1 MLAYPDWKN
10 SGFGIYLHWPYCE
23 SKCPYCD
30 FNSYVEKNVNW
41 YEWELSFLS
50 QLGFYY
56 QETGDRKVNSIFF
69 GGGTPSLMNP
79 KLVSNIINHISNLWG
94 FEDTVEI
101 TLEANPSSVESRR
114 FAEFKAAGV
123 NRVSIGVQALNNIDL
138 KKLGRLHSVQDAL
151 NAIEIGKDTFDRV
164 SFDLIY
170 ARQDQKLQ
178 DWELELKKALTLEPD
193 HLSLYQ
199 LTIEPNTT
207 FGNLKE
213 KGKLSGLPD
222 ENLGGDLYHLTN
234 NLCYKFGLNPYEVSN
249 YSRKNH
255 ESIHNKIYWNYGD
268 YLGVGPGAH
277 GRITTQKGRFATQN
291 YYSPIKWQKN
301 ALNNSGESIRTL
313 INGKDQADE
322 MAMMGLRLNSGFSK
336 ERYFRLSGKKLNE
349 KTLTFLISDNL
360 ITVENNFIKATAQG
374 RVVLNS
380 LILNI
385 LSD

>member
-56 QETGDRKVNSIFF
+56 QETGDRRVNSIFF

-249 YSRKNH
+249 YSTKNH

-301 ALNNSGESIRTL
+301 ALNNTGESIRTL

-336 ERYFRLSGKKLNE
+336 ERYFHLSGKKLNE

-380 LILNI
+380 LILNM

>member
-56 QETGDRKVNSIFF
+56 QETGDRRVNSIFF

-123 NRVSIGVQALNNIDL
+123 NRVSIGVQALNSKDL
-138 KKLGRLHSVQDAL
+138 KNLGRLHSVQDAL

-301 ALNNSGESIRTL
+301 ALNNAGESIRTL

-360 ITVENNFIKATAQG
+360 ITVENNFIKATTQG

>member
-56 QETGDRKVNSIFF
+56 QETGDRRVNSIFF

-234 NLCYKFGLNPYEVSN
+234 NLCYKFGLN
-249 YSRKNH
+249 
-255 ESIHNKIYWNYGD
+255 
-268 YLGVGPGAH
+268 L
-277 GRITTQKGRFATQN
+277 
-291 YYSPIKWQKN
+291 
-301 ALNNSGESIRTL
+301 
-313 INGKDQADE
+313 
-322 MAMMGLRLNSGFSK
+322 
-336 ERYFRLSGKKLNE
+336 
-349 KTLTFLISDNL
+349 
-360 ITVENNFIKATAQG
+360 
-374 RVVLNS
+374 S
-380 LILNI
+380 LIHI
-385 LSD
+385 

>member
-234 NLCYKFGLNPYEVSN
+234 NLCYKFGLNSYEVSN

-301 ALNNSGESIRTL
+301 ALNNAGESIRTL

>member
-301 ALNNSGESIRTL
+301 ALNNAGESIRTL

-360 ITVENNFIKATAQG
+360 ITVENNFVKATDQG

>member
-1 MLAYPDWKN
+1 MLAYSDWKN

-56 QETGDRKVNSIFF
+56 QETGDRRVNSIFF

-123 NRVSIGVQALNNIDL
+123 NRVSIGVQALNNKDL

-207 FGNLKE
+207 FGSLKE

-301 ALNNSGESIRTL
+301 ALNNAGESIRTL

>member
-255 ESIHNKIYWNYGD
+255 ESIHNEIYWNYGD

-291 YYSPIKWQKN
+291 YYSPIKWQKS
-301 ALNNSGESIRTL
+301 ALNNAGESIRTL

-360 ITVENNFIKATAQG
+360 ITVENNFIKATDQG

-385 LSD
+385 LSG

>member
-56 QETGDRKVNSIFF
+56 QETGDRRVNSIFF

-301 ALNNSGESIRTL
+301 ALNNAGESIRTL

-380 LILNI
+380 VILNI

>member
-56 QETGDRKVNSIFF
+56 QETGDRRVNSIFF

-123 NRVSIGVQALNNIDL
+123 NRVSIGVQALNNKDL

-301 ALNNSGESIRTL
+301 ALNNAGESIRTL

>member
-56 QETGDRKVNSIFF
+56 QETGDRRVNSIFF

-94 FEDTVEI
+94 FEDTVEF

-301 ALNNSGESIRTL
+301 ALNNAGESIRTL

>member
-56 QETGDRKVNSIFF
+56 QETGDRRVNSIFF

-123 NRVSIGVQALNNIDL
+123 NRVSIGVQALNNVDL

-301 ALNNSGESIRTL
+301 ALNNTGESIRTL

-360 ITVENNFIKATAQG
+360 ITVENNFIKATDQG

-385 LSD
+385 LSG

>member
-301 ALNNSGESIRTL
+301 ALNNAGESIRTL

-360 ITVENNFIKATAQG
+360 ITEENNFIKATAQG

>member
-56 QETGDRKVNSIFF
+56 QETGDRRVNSIFF

-255 ESIHNKIYWNYGD
+255 ESVHNKIYWNYGD

-301 ALNNSGESIRTL
+301 ALNNAGESIRTL

>member
-56 QETGDRKVNSIFF
+56 QETGDRRVNSIFF

-114 FAEFKAAGV
+114 FTEFKAAGV
-123 NRVSIGVQALNNIDL
+123 NRVSIGVQALNNKDL

-301 ALNNSGESIRTL
+301 ALNNAGESIRTL

-336 ERYFRLSGKKLNE
+336 ERYFRLSEKKLNE

>member
-56 QETGDRKVNSIFF
+56 QETGDRRVNSIFF

-123 NRVSIGVQALNNIDL
+123 NRVSIGVQALNNKDL
-138 KKLGRLHSVQDAL
+138 KKLGRLHSVHDAL

-207 FGNLKE
+207 FGNLRE

-222 ENLGGDLYHLTN
+222 ENLGADLYHLTN

-249 YSRKNH
+249 YSRKSH

-301 ALNNSGESIRTL
+301 ALNNAGESIRTL

-374 RVVLNS
+374 RVVLNR

>member
-114 FAEFKAAGV
+114 FAEFKTAGV
-123 NRVSIGVQALNNIDL
+123 NRVSIGVQALNNVDL

-301 ALNNSGESIRTL
+301 ALNNAGESIRTL

-360 ITVENNFIKATAQG
+360 ITVENNFIKATDQG

-385 LSD
+385 LSG

>member
-56 QETGDRKVNSIFF
+56 QETGDRRVNSIFF

>member
-56 QETGDRKVNSIFF
+56 QETGDRRVNSIFF

-249 YSRKNH
+249 YSRKKH

-291 YYSPIKWQKN
+291 YYNPIIWKKN
-301 ALNNSGESIRTL
+301 AQNNAGESIRTL

-336 ERYFRLSGKKLNE
+336 ERYFHLSGKKLNE

-360 ITVENNFIKATAQG
+360 ITVENNFIKTTYIKDIKIG
-374 RVVLNS
+374 
-380 LILNI
+380 
-385 LSD
+385 

>member
-301 ALNNSGESIRTL
+301 ALNNAGESIRTL

>member
-56 QETGDRKVNSIFF
+56 QETGDRRVNSIFF

-114 FAEFKAAGV
+114 FTEFKAAGV
-123 NRVSIGVQALNNIDL
+123 NRVSIGVQALNNKDL

-301 ALNNSGESIRTL
+301 ALNNAGESIRTL

-374 RVVLNS
+374 RAVLNS

>member
-56 QETGDRKVNSIFF
+56 QETGDRRVNSIFF

-123 NRVSIGVQALNNIDL
+123 NRISIGVQALNNIDL

-301 ALNNSGESIRTL
+301 ALNNAGESIRTL

>member
-56 QETGDRKVNSIFF
+56 QETGDRRVNSIFF

-94 FEDTVEI
+94 FEDTIEI

-123 NRVSIGVQALNNIDL
+123 NRVSIGVQALHNIDL

-222 ENLGGDLYHLTN
+222 ETLGGDLYHLTN

-301 ALNNSGESIRTL
+301 ALNNAGESIRTL

>member
-56 QETGDRKVNSIFF
+56 QETGDRRVNSIFF

-123 NRVSIGVQALNNIDL
+123 NRISIGVQALNNKDL

-222 ENLGGDLYHLTN
+222 ESLGGDLYHLTN

-360 ITVENNFIKATAQG
+360 ITVENNFIKATTQG

>member
-56 QETGDRKVNSIFF
+56 QETGDRRVNSIFF

-207 FGNLKE
+207 FGSLKE

-301 ALNNSGESIRTL
+301 ALNNAGESIRTL

>member
-56 QETGDRKVNSIFF
+56 QETGDRRVNSIFF

-151 NAIEIGKDTFDRV
+151 NSIEIGKDTFDRV

-170 ARQDQKLQ
+170 ARQDQKLH

-301 ALNNSGESIRTL
+301 ALNNAGESIRTL

-360 ITVENNFIKATAQG
+360 ITVENNFIKATDQG

-385 LSD
+385 LSS

>member
-56 QETGDRKVNSIFF
+56 QETGDRRVNSIFF

-301 ALNNSGESIRTL
+301 ALNNAGESIRTL

-374 RVVLNS
+374 RVVLNR

>member
-56 QETGDRKVNSIFF
+56 QETGDRRVNSIFF

-123 NRVSIGVQALNNIDL
+123 NRVSIGVQALNNKDL
-138 KKLGRLHSVQDAL
+138 KKLGRLHSVHDAL

-170 ARQDQKLQ
+170 ARQDQKVQ

-207 FGNLKE
+207 FGNLRE

-222 ENLGGDLYHLTN
+222 ENLGADLYHLTN

-249 YSRKNH
+249 YSRKSH

-301 ALNNSGESIRTL
+301 ALNNAGESIRTL

-374 RVVLNS
+374 RVVLNR

>member
-1 MLAYPDWKN
+1 MLAYSDWKN

-56 QETGDRKVNSIFF
+56 QETGDRRVNSIFF

-114 FAEFKAAGV
+114 FTEFKAAGV
-123 NRVSIGVQALNNIDL
+123 NRVSIGVQALNNKDL

-207 FGNLKE
+207 FGSLKE
-213 KGKLSGLPD
+213 KGKLFGLPD

-301 ALNNSGESIRTL
+301 ALNNAGESIRTL

>member
-30 FNSYVEKNVNW
+30 FNSYVEKTVAWND
-41 YEWELSFLS
+41 WEISFLS

-56 QETGDRKVNSIFF
+56 QETKDRRVNSIFF
-69 GGGTPSLMNP
+69 GGGTPSLMEP
-79 KLVSNIINHISNLWG
+79 KLVSNIINHISKLWG
-94 FEDTVEI
+94 CEDTVEI
-101 TLEANPSSVESRR
+101 TLEANPSSVEAKK

-123 NRVSIGVQALNNIDL
+123 NRVSIGVQALNNEDL
-138 KKLGRLHSVQDAL
+138 KKLGRLHSVHDAL
-151 NAIEIGKDTFDRV
+151 NAITIGKDTFDRV

-178 DWELELKKALTLEPD
+178 DWELELKKALSLEPD

-207 FGNLKE
+207 FGSLRKR
-213 KGKLSGLPD
+213 GKLSGLPD
-222 ENLGGDLYHLTN
+222 ENLGGELYHLTN
-234 NLCYKFGLNPYEVSN
+234 NLCCNAGLNPYEVSN
-249 YSRKNH
+249 YSRENQ
-255 ESIHNKIYWNYGD
+255 ESVHNKIYWNYGD

-277 GRITTQKGRFATQN
+277 GRITTQTGRFATQN
-291 YYSPIKWQKN
+291 YYNPIKWQKN
-301 ALNNSGESIRTL
+301 AQNNAGESIRTP

-322 MAMMGLRLNSGFSK
+322 MVMMGLRLDSGFSK
-336 ERYFRLSGKKLNE
+336 DRYFRLSGKKLNQ
-349 KTLTFLISDNL
+349 KTLNFLINDNL
-360 ITVENNFIKATAQG
+360 ITVENNFIKATNQG
-374 RVVLNS
+374 RAVLNT

>member
-41 YEWELSFLS
+41 YEWELSFLT

-56 QETGDRKVNSIFF
+56 QETGDRRVNSIFF

-123 NRVSIGVQALNNIDL
+123 NRISIGVQALNNIDL

-301 ALNNSGESIRTL
+301 ALNNAGESIRTL

>member
-56 QETGDRKVNSIFF
+56 QETGDRRVNSIFF

-291 YYSPIKWQKN
+291 YYNPIKWQKN
-301 ALNNSGESIRTL
+301 ALNNAGESIRTL

-322 MAMMGLRLNSGFSK
+322 MAMMGLRLDSGFSK

>member
-123 NRVSIGVQALNNIDL
+123 NRISIGVQALNNKDL

-301 ALNNSGESIRTL
+301 ALNNAGESIRTL

-360 ITVENNFIKATAQG
+360 ITDENNFIKATAQG

>member
-94 FEDTVEI
+94 FEDTIEI

-301 ALNNSGESIRTL
+301 ALNNAGESIRTL

-349 KTLTFLISDNL
+349 KTLTYLINDNL
-360 ITVENNFIKATAQG
+360 ITVENSFIKATDQG

-380 LILNI
+380 LILSI
-385 LSD
+385 LSE

>member
-56 QETGDRKVNSIFF
+56 QETGDRRVNSIFF

-114 FAEFKAAGV
+114 FTEFKAAGV
-123 NRVSIGVQALNNIDL
+123 NRVSIGVQALNNKDL

-301 ALNNSGESIRTL
+301 ALNNAGESIRTL

>member
-56 QETGDRKVNSIFF
+56 QETGDRRVNSIFF

-114 FAEFKAAGV
+114 FTEFKAAGV
-123 NRVSIGVQALNNIDL
+123 NRVSIGVQALNNKDL

-207 FGNLKE
+207 FGSLKE

-301 ALNNSGESIRTL
+301 ALNNAGESIRTL

>member
-56 QETGDRKVNSIFF
+56 QETGDRRVNSIFF

-301 ALNNSGESIRTL
+301 ALNNAGESIRTL

-374 RVVLNS
+374 RAVLNS

>member
-56 QETGDRKVNSIFF
+56 QETGDRRVNSIFF

-123 NRVSIGVQALNNIDL
+123 NRVSIGVQALNNKDL

-301 ALNNSGESIRTL
+301 ALNNAGESIRTL

-360 ITVENNFIKATAQG
+360 ITVENNFIKATDQV

-385 LSD
+385 LSG

>member
-56 QETGDRKVNSIFF
+56 QETGDRRVNSIFF

-268 YLGVGPGAH
+268 YLGIGPGAH

-301 ALNNSGESIRTL
+301 ALNNAGESIRTL

>member
-41 YEWELSFLS
+41 YEWELSFLT

-56 QETGDRKVNSIFF
+56 QETGDRRVNSIFF

-123 NRVSIGVQALNNIDL
+123 NRVSIGVQALNNKDL

-301 ALNNSGESIRTL
+301 ALNNAGESIRTL